1 MNRLSNKVAAIT
13 GGSSGIGL
21 AAAKQFIAE
30 GAQVAIFAR
39 SRDQL
44 DQALAALGPQ
54 AIGIAGDV
62 ANAEDV
68 ARFYAKIS
76 ETYGR
81 LDIVFA
87 NAAIADFRPLS
98 MIDDAHFD
106 ALVGINLRGV
116 INTVQQAVPLMTE
129 GGSIVLTTA
138 SANTMGIPGAA
149 VYSATKAAVRSLARS
164 FSAEL
169 VGSGIRVNAISPGA
183 VRTPAFERLG
193 ATSPEVKA
201 AQDQS
206 VAAIPVKRVAEA
218 EEMAKAVTFLAS
230 DDSSYVVG
238 SELVVD
244 GGMTQL

>member
-1 MNRLSNKVAAIT
+1 
-13 GGSSGIGL
+13 
-21 AAAKQFIAE
+21 
-30 GAQVAIFAR
+30 
-39 SRDQL
+39 
-44 DQALAALGPQ
+44 
-54 AIGIAGDV
+54 
-62 ANAEDV
+62 
-68 ARFYAKIS
+68 
-76 ETYGR
+76 
-81 LDIVFA
+81 
-87 NAAIADFRPLS
+87 
-98 MIDDAHFD
+98 
-106 ALVGINLRGV
+106 
-116 INTVQQAVPLMTE
+116 VQQAVPLMSK

-193 ATSPEVKA
+193 GTSPEVKA

-206 VAAIPVKRVAEA
+206 VAAVPVKRVAEA

-230 DDSSYVVG
+230 DDSSYIVG

-244 GGMTQL
+244 GGMTQV